1 MTISK
6 AVRLQF
12 VLCLCL
18 LSSLVYAASDPV
30 EFLRKTAD
38 YVFAQVE
45 AHRAELERDSSK
57 VYQLVEE
64 RVVPHFDFY
73 SMSRAAL
80 GRHWQKASEQQ
91 RQRLAREF
99 QELLVRT
106 YALALLNYTGK
117 EIEYVPFR
125 GDPDAQRIMVNT
137 RIRLAGAPPVP
148 INYRLLAKQ
157 DGWLIYDVIIDGISL
172 VSNYRSSFNAE
183 VAKGGVEGLITT
195 LAERNRKL
203 RG

>member
-80 GRHWQKASEQQ
+80 GRHWHKTSEQQ

-125 GDPDAQRIMVNT
+125 GDSDAQRIIVNT
-137 RIRLAGAPPVP
+137 RVRLAGAPPVP